1 MGSLTT
7 TKKDKSANEGLER
20 ARKIPPVV
28 PVVTGPF
35 EISINTLATGP
46 SYIGWTPAACTI
58 RITNQP
64 QPDQSVILTNLSAA
78 GGQVVFRATYG
89 GAEQTTLPLSV
100 PGDGTP
106 VSFYVAGEFG
116 RASTADQDGGIS
128 VTDAATNSVLHQR
141 TLMVRIRKDANT
153 LTPAERDRF
162 LYAYAT
168 LNKFDYQG
176 FLDSHNAAADGEIH
190 QRPAF
195 LPWHRAF
202 ILHIER
208 RLQFIDPSVALP
220 YWRFDKPSPNLFT
233 PDFIGGAPNLVGR
246 VPFSA
251 TNELRNWT
259 VNGTT
264 GVVRVPYFNLT
275 TSPAGGAP
283 PSPGLPGGF
292 PLIDETATLAL
303 GTNFGDF
310 SRMEGSPHGAAH
322 SSFSNGPINSP
333 PTATQDPI
341 FFLLH
346 CNVDRLWAKWQFNNT
361 LWSATSTAAYSPA
374 GSSREGD
381 AIADTMW
388 PWNGATGGTRPPT
401 APGGPLPQL
410 NFPSKPP
417 AVPPLGDVID
427 YIGKTEGNSN
437 HFDYDDV
444 PFI

>member
-7 TKKDKSANEGLER
+7 TKKDKSANSGLDK
-20 ARKIPPVV
+20 ARKIPPPA
-28 PVVTGPF
+28 PVVAGQY

-46 SYIGWTPAACTI
+46 SYISWTPAACTI

-64 QPDQSVILTNLSAA
+64 LPAQSVILTNRGAA
-78 GGQVVFRATYG
+78 GGQVVFRATYAG
-89 GAEQTTLPLSV
+89 TEQATLPLTV

-116 RASTADQDGGIS
+116 KASTADQDGGIS
-128 VTDAATNSVLHQR
+128 VTDATTKSVLNQKP
-141 TLMVRIRKDANT
+141 LMVRIRKDANT

-162 LYAYAT
+162 LAAYAT
-168 LNKFDYQG
+168 LNQTDYQG
-176 FLDSHNAAADGEIH
+176 FLGSHDDDADDEIH
-190 QRPAF
+190 RRPAF

-208 RLQFIDPSVALP
+208 KLQAIDASVALP
-220 YWRFDKPSPNLFT
+220 YWRFDQTSPNLFNSDFMGGT
-233 PDFIGGAPNLVGR
+233 PNPAGR
-246 VPFSA
+246 VSFSA

-264 GVVRVPYFNLT
+264 GVIRVPYFDPA
-275 TSPAGGAP
+275 TSPATGAP
-283 PSPGLPGGF
+283 VSPTFPTGF
-292 PLIDETATLAL
+292 PLIDEAATLAL
-303 GTNFGDF
+303 GTTFAIF
-310 SRMEGSPHGAAH
+310 RRMEGTPHGAAH
-322 SSFSNGPINSP
+322 SSFSDGPITSP
-333 PTATQDPI
+333 PTATEDPI

-346 CNVDRLWAKWQFNNT
+346 CNIDRLWAKWQFNNA
-361 LWSATSTAAYSPA
+361 LWGSSSVAAYSP
-374 GSSREGD
+374 GTSVKPGD

-388 PWNGATGGTRPPT
+388 PWNGVTGGTRPPT
-401 APGGPLPQL
+401 APGGPLAQL
-410 NFPSKPP
+410 NFSSKPDP
-417 AVPPLGDVID
+417 SPILGDLID